1 MCSLTL
7 RLLSVWVR
15 QSLATLLLLLLPLAT
30 LLLLS
35 SLVRTMWVL
44 PLADQEEL
52 QEKRTLL
59 RFRLRPPGHAHST
72 LREEAPHSATSS
84 SEVAAGAGQSASS
97 PSVSADSFVR

>member
-44 PLADQEEL
+44 PLADQEEV
-52 QEKRTLL
+52 QE
-59 RFRLRPPGHAHST
+59 
-72 LREEAPHSATSS
+72 
-84 SEVAAGAGQSASS
+84 
-97 PSVSADSFVR
+97 